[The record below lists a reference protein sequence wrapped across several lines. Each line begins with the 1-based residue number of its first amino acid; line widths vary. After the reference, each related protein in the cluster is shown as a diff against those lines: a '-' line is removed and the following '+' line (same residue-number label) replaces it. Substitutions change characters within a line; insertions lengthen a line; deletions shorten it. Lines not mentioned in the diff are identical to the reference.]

1 MRRCLEQLLH
11 FCRIRSL
18 APHERR
24 VEAMIYTVTLNPA
37 LDKTAIIEGLTPN
50 AVNRISSLRVDPGG
64 KGLNVSKVI
73 KELGGES
80 VAYALL
86 AGDTGRVVERMLGN
100 LGIDCRV
107 LRVEGETRTNLKVI
121 DTALGQNTDINEPG
135 PELTDE
141 QLDGML
147 AELVMEVREGDLV
160 VLSGSL
166 PRGASVGTYRRWVG
180 ALKSVGARVF
190 LDADGERLRQGIK
203 AAPDLVKPNELELG
217 GMLGRVLDTDE
228 KVVAAA
234 RELIGAGLDRV
245 MVSMGSAGALYVTRE
260 ASVKAHPVRVE
271 VGSTVGAGDS
281 VVAAL
286 AFADERGLGLEEA
299 LRLAMATGAANVMQ
313 TGTQAAP
320 RELVD
325 SLVGRVRL
333 TYL

>member
-1 MRRCLEQLLH
+1 MRGCLEQLLH
-11 FCRIRSL
+11 FCCIRSL

-37 LDKTAIIEGLTPN
+37 LDKTAIIEGLTLN

-190 LDADGERLRQGIK
+190 LDADGERLSQGIK

-234 RELIGAGLDRV
+234 RELIDAGLDRV

-325 SLVGRVRL
+325 SLVGQVRL